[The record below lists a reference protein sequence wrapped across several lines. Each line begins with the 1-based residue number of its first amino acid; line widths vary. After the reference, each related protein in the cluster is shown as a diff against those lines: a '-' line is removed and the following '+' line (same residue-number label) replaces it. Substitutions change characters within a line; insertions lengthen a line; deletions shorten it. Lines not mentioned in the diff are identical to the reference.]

1 MKVTALEEYG
11 LRCLLQLAKAYLEHE
26 EGSLTQVG
34 LSISEIAK
42 REGLSIQYV
51 SKITSQLRK
60 AGLISSM
67 RGVHGGYHL
76 TKKPHELKL
85 LEVSKAL
92 GNSIFNKEFCMDHSG
107 QKMTCVHEK
116 NCSVRSVWSGIHQH
130 INTIL
135 SQVSLADLLNGEMK
149 TDQQL
154 LRVISG

>member
-11 LRCLLQLAKAYLEHE
+11 LRCLLQLAKAYLEHRQ
-26 EGSLTQVG
+26 TG

-51 SKITSQLRK
+51 SKITSHLRK
-60 AGLISSM
+60 SGLIESM

-76 TKKPHELKL
+76 AKEPHELKL

-92 GNSIFNKEFCMDHSG
+92 GNSIFDEEFCMDHAG
-107 QKMTCVHEK
+107 KKITCVHEK
-116 NCSVRSVWSGIHQH
+116 NCSVRSVWSGIHRH
-130 INTIL
+130 INMIL
-135 SQVSLADLLNGEMK
+135 SQLSLADLLNGEMK

-154 LRVISG
+154 LKVISG

>member
-11 LRCLLQLAKAYLEHE
+11 LRCLLQLAKTYLEHGQE
-26 EGSLTQVG
+26 G

-51 SKITSQLRK
+51 SKITSHLRK
-60 AGLISSM
+60 AGLIESM

-76 TKKPHELKL
+76 AKKPHELKL
-85 LEVSKAL
+85 LEVSRAL
-92 GNSIFNKEFCMDHSG
+92 GNSIFDEEFCMDHSG
-107 QKMTCVHEK
+107 QKTTCVHEK

-135 SQVSLADLLNGEMK
+135 GQISLADLLNGEIK
-149 TDQQL
+149 TNQQL
-154 LRVISG
+154 LKVISG